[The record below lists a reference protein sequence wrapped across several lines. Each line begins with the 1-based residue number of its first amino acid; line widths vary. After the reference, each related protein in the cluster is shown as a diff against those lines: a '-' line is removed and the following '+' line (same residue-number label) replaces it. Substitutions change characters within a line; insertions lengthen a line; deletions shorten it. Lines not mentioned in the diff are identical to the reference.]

1 MIFTTS
7 LVVAPTFKSPPSI
20 HICRV
25 LCPIK
30 KSAMAGSTVGV
41 EVDGVTDGTL
51 SGIASIPTGGLI
63 VGLIAFL
70 PPLRPSKVGTPKSS
84 KNPIGIPPKYLIPSS
99 SYSKSD
105 ASPHTLIKRSTRSAE
120 FSSTCSCI

>member
-1 MIFTTS
+1 
-7 LVVAPTFKSPPSI
+7 
-20 HICRV
+20 
-25 LCPIK
+25 
-30 KSAMAGSTVGV
+30 MAGSTVGV